1 MTFYERYE
9 TLCTERGMKPQTQEI
24 LDILG
29 VTSPT
34 ISGWK
39 KGSSPKMEAVCCLAR
54 YFGVTTDY
62 LMGLSELRTP
72 GMVLTEEELLL
83 LNTYRNSSTQG
94 RFRIIQ
100 VCMNE
105 MDTTGKGANRK
116 CRIIDLNEWRKNH
129 V

>member
-9 TLCTERGMKPQTQEI
+9 QLCSERGMKPQTQEI

-39 KGSSPKMEAVCCLAR
+39 KGSSPKIEAVCCLAR
-54 YFGVTTDY
+54 YFGVSTDY
-62 LMGLSELRTP
+62 LMGLSELRSP
-72 GMVLTEEELLL
+72 AMALTDEERLL
-83 LNTYRNSSTQG
+83 LNSYRNSSTQG

-105 MDTTGKGANRK
+105 SDAAGKGETAN
-116 CRIIDLNEWRKNH
+116 
-129 V
+129 VG

>member
-1 MTFYERYE
+1 
-9 TLCTERGMKPQTQEI
+9 
-24 LDILG
+24 
-29 VTSPT
+29 
-34 ISGWK
+34 
-39 KGSSPKMEAVCCLAR
+39 MEAVCCLAR

-83 LNTYRNSSTQG
+83 LNTYRSSSTQG

-105 MDTTGKGANRK
+105 MDTTGKGATVNAG
-116 CRIIDLNEWRKNH
+116 
-129 V
+129 

>member
-39 KGSSPKMEAVCCLAR
+39 KGSSPKM
-54 YFGVTTDY
+54 
-62 LMGLSELRTP
+62 
-72 GMVLTEEELLL
+72 
-83 LNTYRNSSTQG
+83 
-94 RFRIIQ
+94 
-100 VCMNE
+100 
-105 MDTTGKGANRK
+105 
-116 CRIIDLNEWRKNH
+116 
-129 V
+129 

>member
-9 TLCTERGMKPQTQEI
+9 KLCSERGMKPQTQEM

-39 KGSSPKMEAVCCLAR
+39 KGSSPKIEAVICLAR

-62 LMGLSELRTP
+62 LMGLSELRNP
-72 GMVLTEEELLL
+72 GVVLTEEETLLV
-83 LNTYRNSSTQG
+83 NTYRTSSTQG

-105 MDTTGKGANRK
+105 RDATGKGEIVSAG
-116 CRIIDLNEWRKNH
+116 
-129 V
+129 

>member
-72 GMVLTEEELLL
+72 RYGID
-83 LNTYRNSSTQG
+83 RG
-94 RFRIIQ
+94 RTSAAQHLSQFQ
-100 VCMNE
+100 HPGTLPYYSGLYE
-105 MDTTGKGANRK
+105 
-116 CRIIDLNEWRKNH
+116 
-129 V
+129 

>member
-9 TLCTERGMKPQTQEI
+9 TLCTERGMKPQTQEM

-83 LNTYRNSSTQG
+83 LNTYRSSSTQG

-105 MDTTGKGANRK
+105 MDTTGKGAIVNAG
-116 CRIIDLNEWRKNH
+116 
-129 V
+129 

>member
-9 TLCTERGMKPQTQEI
+9 TLCSERGMKPQTQEI

-39 KGSSPKMEAVCCLAR
+39 KGSSPKIEAVICLAR

-72 GMVLTEEELLL
+72 GMMLTEEEHLLL
-83 LNTYRNSSTQG
+83 ETYRSTNAQG
-94 RFRIIQ
+94 RFHIIQ

-105 MDTTGKGANRK
+105 KELAEKG
-116 CRIIDLNEWRKNH
+116 ES
-129 V
+129 VSVG

>member
-9 TLCTERGMKPQTQEI
+9 QLCSERGMKPQTQEI

-39 KGSSPKMEAVCCLAR
+39 KGSNPKMEAVCCLAH

-62 LMGLSELRTP
+62 LMGISELRTP

-83 LNTYRNSSTQG
+83 LNAYRSATTQG

-105 MDTTGKGANRK
+105 SDAVGKGAT
-116 CRIIDLNEWRKNH
+116 
-129 V
+129 VSAG